1 MLKYLVIS
9 DEGLFFLNFVYYE
22 YIEIY
27 LMKDI
32 IDVNINLR
40 LCVKMVMKKCV
51 KQVQRRGGDFL
62 FFLLIFRIF
71 NNQCKEVIIL
81 YVNYIDVELLYINL
95 LGILCVYDVMIL
107 YVLYS

>member
-1 MLKYLVIS
+1 MDGCWCWFYGFIIMLKYLVIS

-51 KQVQRRGGDFL
+51 K
-62 FFLLIFRIF
+62 
-71 NNQCKEVIIL
+71 
-81 YVNYIDVELLYINL
+81 
-95 LGILCVYDVMIL
+95 
-107 YVLYS
+107 

>member
-27 LMKDI
+27 LMKDV

-51 KQVQRRGGDFL
+51 K
-62 FFLLIFRIF
+62 
-71 NNQCKEVIIL
+71 
-81 YVNYIDVELLYINL
+81 
-95 LGILCVYDVMIL
+95 
-107 YVLYS
+107 

>member
-1 MLKYLVIS
+1 MDGCWYWFYGFIIMLKYLVIS

-51 KQVQRRGGDFL
+51 K
-62 FFLLIFRIF
+62 
-71 NNQCKEVIIL
+71 
-81 YVNYIDVELLYINL
+81 
-95 LGILCVYDVMIL
+95 
-107 YVLYS
+107 